1 MERAVAWIVV
11 ECICRVLGISTAAV
25 LLGVGI
31 ETILQG
37 EFKSLG
43 VYLLISAAAVSVFEL
58 SYFIDLLLGPFFP
71 CKSDSTLSIR
81 WTKTARLGGFQKFL
95 AYTLMS
101 VVCFLHPVLVWHAT
115 IPGAMLVTT
124 GFSYFII
131 SKKKKTK
138 LSKDPASQSADP
150 SAMLV
155 DVTET
160 GDTEQTY
167 SFNNPVKKQKT
178 TPLAYLE
185 SILKIKPSKDNEPS
199 MLHQSFPEDK
209 PPINMGRKRQE
220 HIEENAVTMIAVES
234 ESLYNHDMDLEED
247 TSDTTPIIRP

>member
-1 MERAVAWIVV
+1 MERAWIIV
-11 ECICRVLGISTAAV
+11 ECICRILGISTAAAVKKTYPPARPVPLCTAVDSKV
-25 LLGVGI
+25 LGDLNTSTRC
-31 ETILQG
+31 ERP
-37 EFKSLG
+37 
-43 VYLLISAAAVSVFEL
+43 SAL
-58 SYFIDLLLGPFFP
+58 
-71 CKSDSTLSIR
+71 T
-81 WTKTARLGGFQKFL
+81 
-95 AYTLMS
+95 
-101 VVCFLHPVLVWHAT
+101 VLVWHAI
-115 IPGAMLVTT
+115 IPGTMLVTT

-138 LSKDPASQSADP
+138 LSKDPASQSERYANP
-150 SAMLV
+150 SATLV

-185 SILKIKPSKDNEPS
+185 SILKMKPSKKNEPS

-220 HIEENAVTMIAVES
+220 HIEENAVTMIADES
-234 ESLYNHDMDLEED
+234 ESLYNHDMGLEEN
-247 TSDTTPIIRP
+247 TSDTTPIIRS

>member
-1 MERAVAWIVV
+1 MERAAVWIAV
-11 ECICRVLGISTAAV
+11 EYICRILRISTASV

-31 ETILQG
+31 ETNLQG
-37 EFKSLG
+37 AFRSLG
-43 VYLLISAAAVSVFEL
+43 IYLLLHAI
-58 SYFIDLLLGPFFP
+58 YPMD
-71 CKSDSTLSIR
+71 KR
-81 WTKTARLGGFQKFL
+81 ARLGGFQKFL

-101 VVCFLHPVLVWHAT
+101 VVCFLHPVLMWHAT
-115 IPGAMLVTT
+115 IPGAMLFTT

-138 LSKDPASQSADP
+138 LSKDPASQSECYADP
-150 SAMLV
+150 SATLV

-178 TPLAYLE
+178 TPLASLQ

-199 MLHQSFPEDK
+199 MIHQSLPEDK
-209 PPINMGRKRQE
+209 PLINMGRKRQV
-220 HIEENAVTMIAVES
+220 HFEENAVTMIPAEP
-234 ESLYNHDMDLEED
+234 ESLHNHNIPGLEEN

>member
-37 EFKSLG
+37 EFKVLVSIFCD
-43 VYLLISAAAVSVFEL
+43 ISAAGISVFEL
-58 SYFIDLLLGPFFP
+58 LLLGPFFP
-71 CKSDSTLSIR
+71 CKSDSTLCIR

-95 AYTLMS
+95 AYILMS

-115 IPGAMLVTT
+115 IPGAMLVTN

-138 LSKDPASQSADP
+138 LSTEPASQSERYADP
-150 SAMLV
+150 SATLV

-178 TPLAYLE
+178 TPLAYLV
-185 SILKIKPSKDNEPS
+185 SILKIKPSKDNAPS

-209 PPINMGRKRQE
+209 QPINMGRKRQG
-220 HIEENAVTMIAVES
+220 HIEENAVTKLAVES

-247 TSDTTPIIRP
+247 TSDMTPIIRP